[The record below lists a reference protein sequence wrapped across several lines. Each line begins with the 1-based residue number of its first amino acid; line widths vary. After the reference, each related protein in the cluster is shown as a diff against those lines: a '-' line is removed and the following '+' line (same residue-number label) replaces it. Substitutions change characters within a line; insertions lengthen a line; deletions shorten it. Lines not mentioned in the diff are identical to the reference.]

1 MFTLSVCYLE
11 NIHFPPNIQWRSKAQ
26 MCRADEY
33 RLLNSR
39 QNQWLS
45 LIATLILT
53 DTIICVYLVTH
64 FSGTNVDVTKCVLS
78 DPTLYYIVVINI
90 ALKNEYYQVS
100 NISSI
105 EWTNFRSKKKKKWMH
120 ESASSSQE
128 SSYHSLQN
136 KHIQKR
142 GGKKK
147 YNLRKHLQ
155 KHKFINVLTTEP
167 NKQTLCKYSQHY

>member
-105 EWTNFRSKKKKKWMH
+105 EWTNFRSKKKIKNECTNQHQVAKRAHTVVCRTSIYKK
-120 ESASSSQE
+120 
-128 SSYHSLQN
+128 
-136 KHIQKR
+136 
-142 GGKKK
+142 GGK
-147 YNLRKHLQ
+147 
-155 KHKFINVLTTEP
+155 
-167 NKQTLCKYSQHY
+167 